1 MKTIFAA
8 ALFASAALTA
18 PAAFAEEK
26 SEGKQ
31 LAEMSFTSVD
41 QQGKGYV
48 HVGDMEAFR
57 SDVFVSM
64 DYDDSN
70 GISLD
75 EFLNWD
81 IGFDLLAEE
90 ADKAEAYKTA
100 MKIVFAFWDLNND
113 GVISE
118 SEHRKSIA
126 ADFARADLNSD
137 AILTETEFLNGLSIM
152 VAVRAAMKP
161 GS

>member
-1 MKTIFAA
+1 MKKIFAA
-8 ALFASAALTA
+8 ALVASAVIAA

-31 LAEMSFTSVD
+31 LAEMSFASVD
-41 QQGKGYV
+41 RGGKGWV

-57 SDVFVSM
+57 SDVFTSM
-64 DYDDSN
+64 DYDSSN

-75 EFLNWD
+75 EFLSWD
-81 IGFDLLAEE
+81 IGFDSLAEQANK
-90 ADKAEAYKTA
+90 ADAYQTA

-118 SEHRKSIA
+118 SEHRKSVA

-137 AILTETEFLNGLSIM
+137 AILSETEFLNGLSIM
-152 VAVRAAMKP
+152 VAIRAAMKP
-161 GS
+161 DS